1 MFLISREDDDCRKEA
16 QVSCERKEN
25 KHSVRDNR
33 IVMLWKR
40 SAVNMDGEEL
50 VWKGVDLT
58 TWWDI
63 LKNGFEQDTWI
74 YLGQMKKEEYQEKK
88 NNRNPQSYNAEQKYD
103 KSRSSRKVCTKS

>member
-50 VWKGVDLT
+50 V
-58 TWWDI
+58 
-63 LKNGFEQDTWI
+63 
-74 YLGQMKKEEYQEKK
+74 
-88 NNRNPQSYNAEQKYD
+88 
-103 KSRSSRKVCTKS
+103 